1 MKKAADFLPA
11 ALLVLGVLAMNA
23 TNSPVTQPVKTGA
36 NSAAFP
42 DPSEDLPA
50 PVRASSRTA
59 VLAGGCFWCVEAVF
73 EQVEGV
79 LDVVAGYAGGDERT
93 ARYDL
98 VSTGTTGHAEAVRI
112 TYDPRKISYGQ
123 LLKIFFAVAHDP
135 TQLNRQGPDNG
146 PQYRS
151 AIFYASEE
159 ERRVAEAYIR
169 QLQQARV
176 FSRPIVT
183 RLEPLKG
190 FYPAED
196 YHQDFAR
203 RNPANPYI
211 LTQSAPKVHK
221 LEKTFPG
228 CVRRGKK

>member
-1 MKKAADFLPA
+1 MKTIG
-11 ALLVLGVLAMNA
+11 ALLVASLLLGGHMTLMAGGESSSGGTV
-23 TNSPVTQPVKTGA
+23 P
-36 NSAAFP
+36 AFP
-42 DPSEDLPA
+42 DPIRDLPA
-50 PVRASSRTA
+50 PADGSPQIA
-59 VLAGGCFWCVEAVF
+59 VLAGGCFWCTEAVF

-79 LDVVAGYAGGDERT
+79 LDVVAGYAGGDART

-135 TQLNRQGPDNG
+135 TQLNRQGPDVG

-159 ERRVAEAYIR
+159 QRRVAEEYIR
-169 QLQQARV
+169 QLDQARV
-176 FSRPIVT
+176 FPKPIVT

-190 FYPAED
+190 FYPAEE
-196 YHQDFAR
+196 YHQDYAR
-203 RNPANPYI
+203 RNPSNPYI
-211 LTQSAPKVHK
+211 LSQSAPKVRK
-221 LEKTFPG
+221 LEKTFPA
-228 CVRRGKK
+228 CVRRPRNR

>member
-1 MKKAADFLPA
+1 MKTIG
-11 ALLVLGVLAMNA
+11 ALLVASLLLGGHMTLIAGGESSSGGTA
-23 TNSPVTQPVKTGA
+23 S
-36 NSAAFP
+36 AFP
-42 DPSEDLPA
+42 DPIRDLPA
-50 PVRASSRTA
+50 PADGSPQIA
-59 VLAGGCFWCVEAVF
+59 VLAGGCFWCTEAVF

-79 LDVVAGYAGGDERT
+79 LDVVAGYAGGDART

-135 TQLNRQGPDNG
+135 TQLNRQGPDVG

-159 ERRVAEAYIR
+159 QRRVAEEYIR
-169 QLQQARV
+169 QLDQARV
-176 FSRPIVT
+176 FPKPIVT

-190 FYPAED
+190 FYPAEE

-203 RNPANPYI
+203 RNPSNPYI
-211 LTQSAPKVHK
+211 LSQSAPKVRK
-221 LEKTFPG
+221 LEKTFPA
-228 CVRRGKK
+228 CVRRPRNR